1 MDCGPPARSFALLK
15 SIAENSK
22 MRSANCEA
30 GVALTLLCCEPS
42 SLMLTTIDRYI
53 IREVVPPFILS
64 LLIFTFVLELPPVM
78 QELER
83 LLAKGVPWPTV
94 GRIILLL
101 SPQALGLTIPMA
113 LLVGL
118 LIGLGRLSTDRE
130 AVALLACGV
139 SPYRLLRPVLTLAGV
154 ATAATLYVMIAAIP
168 DANQKY
174 REILFATLSKKVES
188 DVKPRV
194 FFQDFPNWVLYPRN
208 DADPGQPGWNDV
220 MLANTVKPEAVEVHM
235 ARHGR
240 IVLDSAKRTVE
251 LILTDGTKYATVGP
265 GESSIDRFKQII
277 IRLDPDSVFPPVDL
291 ARGLTEKTIAQLKV
305 DIADKVRRKE
315 ATHNEV
321 MAIHAKFSIP
331 VACLVFAVIALALG
345 LRVSRDGKLGGFVVG
360 IGVIFAYY
368 IAMFL
373 AESMAKGHRIPA
385 EFARWVPNLLLG
397 PFGIVALV
405 WRTRHVEGRL
415 PFGVRFSKWRPPAW
429 VASIANVFSRLWRG
443 PLVGARG
450 GRRATTSRPGVRPGV
465 VLVVRIPRFNAP
477 MPSLIDRYIS
487 RLYVRVAGLS
497 FLALLGLFYISTF
510 IDRSDKIF
518 KGQATTAMI
527 GQLLILLT
535 PQFIYYVIPIAA
547 LLSALV
553 TYGLLARSSELTV
566 MKACGISLYR
576 TALSVV
582 VLSLAM
588 SAVLFGLE
596 QRLMASANRQAEA
609 LDARIRGRQPRT
621 LNLLNR
627 RWVVGSDRVIY
638 HYGLFD
644 PQRNEMFGLTMFAPR
659 RDQWELSSETFVRRA
674 VFNGNAWTG
683 ESGWS
688 QDFMTDPPKWTT
700 IERSPLPGMES
711 PDYFTTEPPD
721 AELMSVSELR
731 QYTAELEPS
740 GYNTTPLK
748 VELHRKLAFP
758 FVTLVMSLLAVPF
771 GISAGRHGALYG
783 IGLGIVIALSYWV
796 LISAFIAIGKA
807 GLLTP
812 VLAGWA
818 PNILVVGLAAY
829 LFLRART

>member
-1 MDCGPPARSFALLK
+1 ML
-15 SIAENSK
+15 
-22 MRSANCEA
+22 EA
-30 GVALTLLCCEPS
+30 GS
-42 SLMLTTIDRYI
+42 RMLKTIDRYV
-53 IREVVPPFILS
+53 IREVVPPFLLS
-64 LLIFTFVLELPPVM
+64 LLIFTFILELPPLM
-78 QELER
+78 SELEK

-139 SPYRLLRPVLTLAGV
+139 SPYRLLRPVMALAGV
-154 ATAATLYVMIAAIP
+154 AAVATLYVMVVALP

-174 REILFATLSKKVES
+174 REILFQTLTKKVES
-188 DVKPRV
+188 DVQPRV

-208 DADPGQPGWNDV
+208 EPEPGQAGWSDV
-220 MLANTVKPEAVEVHM
+220 LLANTAKSEAVEVHM
-235 ARHGR
+235 AKRGR
-240 IVLDSAKRTVE
+240 ILLDPAKRTVE
-251 LILTDGTKYATVGP
+251 LVLNDGIKYATAGA
-265 GESSIDRFKQII
+265 GESAVSRFQQVM
-277 IRLDPDSVFPPVDL
+277 IRLDPDTVFPPL
-291 ARGLTEKTIAQLKV
+291 ELGRGLTEKTIAQLQG
-305 DIADKVRRKE
+305 DIAEKIGRKE
-315 ATHNEV
+315 SPHNEV

-331 VACLVFAVIALALG
+331 VACVVFAIIALALG

-385 EFARWVPNLLLG
+385 EYARWVPNLILG
-397 PFGIVALV
+397 PFGIVALI
-405 WRTRHVEGRL
+405 WRARHTEGRL
-415 PFGVRFSKWRPPAW
+415 PFGLRVPRPRLPAW
-429 VASIANVFSRLWRG
+429 MHRQSGTVAPSARPAPDAARL
-443 PLVGARG
+443 
-450 GRRATTSRPGVRPGV
+450 RPGVR
-465 VLVVRIPRFNAP
+465 LIVRLPRFNAP
-477 MPSLIDRYIS
+477 TPSLIDRYIS

-510 IDRSDKIF
+510 IDRSDKVF
-518 KGQATTAMI
+518 KGQASTAMI
-527 GQLLILLT
+527 GQLLVLLT
-535 PQFIYYVIPIAA
+535 PQFVYYVIPIAA

-582 VLSLAM
+582 ILSLGM
-588 SAVLFGLE
+588 SAVLFVLE
-596 QRLMASANRQAEA
+596 QRLMASANRQAEV
-609 LDARIRGRQPRT
+609 LDARIRGRQPKT
-621 LNLLNR
+621 LNLLLR
-627 RWVVGSDRVIY
+627 RWVVGPDKVIY
-638 HYGLFD
+638 YYGHFD
-644 PQRNEMFGLTMFAPR
+644 PERLEMFGLTMFTPKADR
-659 RDQWELSSETFVRRA
+659 WALASETFVRRA
-674 VFNGNAWTG
+674 VFRDGQWMG
-683 ESGWS
+683 EQGWR
-688 QDFMTDPPKWTT
+688 QDFSVDPPKWTN
-700 IERSPLPGMES
+700 IDRSPIPRMES

-731 QYTAELEPS
+731 RYTAELEPS

-758 FVTLVMSLLAVPF
+758 FVTLVMTLLAVPF
-771 GISAGRHGALYG
+771 GVSAGRHGALYG
-783 IGLGIVIALSYWV
+783 VGLGIVIALSYWI
-796 LISAFIAIGKA
+796 LISAFVAIGRA

-818 PNILVVGLAAY
+818 PNILVVSLAAY

>member
-1 MDCGPPARSFALLK
+1 
-15 SIAENSK
+15 
-22 MRSANCEA
+22 
-30 GVALTLLCCEPS
+30 
-42 SLMLTTIDRYI
+42 MLRTIDRYV
-53 IREVVPPFILS
+53 IREVVPPFVLA

-174 REILFATLSKKVES
+174 REILFATISKKVES

-208 DADPGQPGWNDV
+208 DAEPGQPGWNDV

-240 IVLDSAKRTVE
+240 IVLDPAKRTVE
-251 LILTDGTKYATVGP
+251 LILSDGTKYATVGP
-265 GESSIDRFKQII
+265 GESSIDHFKQII
-277 IRLDPDSVFPPVDL
+277 IRLDPDSVFPPTDL
-291 ARGLTEKTIAQLKV
+291 ARGLTEKTIAQLKL
-305 DIADKVRRKE
+305 DIADKIQRQE
-315 ATHNEV
+315 STHNEV
-321 MAIHAKFSIP
+321 MAIHAKYSIP

-368 IAMFL
+368 ITMFL

-385 EFARWVPNLLLG
+385 EYARWVPNLLLG

-405 WRTRHVEGRL
+405 WRARHAEGRL
-415 PFGVRFSKWRPPAW
+415 PFGVRFSKWRQPAW
-429 VASIANVFSRLWRG
+429 VASIVNASARLWRG
-443 PLVGARG
+443 PLDSARG
-450 GRRATTSRPGVRPGV
+450 ERPSGPATASRRGLRPGV
-465 VLVVRIPRFNAP
+465 VLVIRIPRINAP

-588 SAVLFGLE
+588 SVVLFGLE

-609 LDARIRGRQPRT
+609 LDARIRGRQPKT

-627 RWVVGSDRVIY
+627 RWVVGSDTVIY

-644 PQRNEMFGLTMFAPR
+644 PQRNEMFGLTTFAPR
-659 RDQWELSSETFVRRA
+659 PDQWALSSETFVRRA
-674 VFNGNAWTG
+674 IFRNNVWTG
-683 ESGWS
+683 ENGWS
-688 QDFMTDPPKWTT
+688 QDFSTDPPKWTT
-700 IERSPLPGMES
+700 IASSPLAGMES

-721 AELMSVSELR
+721 AELMSVAELQ
-731 QYTAELEPS
+731 QYTSELEPS

-771 GISAGRHGALYG
+771 GIGAGRHGALYG
-783 IGLGIVIALSYWV
+783 IGLGIVIALSYWI
-796 LISAFIAIGKA
+796 LISAFVAIGKA

-829 LFLRART
+829 LFLRAKT